1 MEGLSGIIAY
11 LNRQAMDYFGARND
25 VESPAYA
32 SEYHRIATILRE
44 TANKLNRSSE
54 ESMAA
59 SVKASVKEKAVTQPA
74 AKAKRVAGL
83 FPDVGY
89 DKSQQWRVRD
99 FFAALATLDNLGI
112 KPRIEWEESSAGMK
126 GLAVYPDSE
135 RKEPPVASGTPR
147 ASYYETTDSFIQDGV
162 TYLRRA
168 STPQRDELLSALI
181 NAYERDVNVGR
192 ASMQFEQAR
201 QKIEALLKRGA
212 PHGKLP
218 EV

>member
-1 MEGLSGIIAY
+1 MEGLGGIIAY
-11 LNRQAMDYFGARND
+11 LRRQARDYFGARD
-25 VESPAYA
+25 EIESPSYA
-32 SEYHRIATILRE
+32 SEYHRIATILQE

-54 ESMAA
+54 ESMAE
-59 SVKASVKEKAVTQPA
+59 SVKAKAVTQPA

-83 FPDVGY
+83 FPDTGY

-99 FFAALATLDNLGI
+99 FFTALATLDNLGV
-112 KPRIEWEESSAGMK
+112 KPRIEWEEAAAGMK
-126 GLAVYPDSE
+126 VLAVYPDSE

-162 TYLRRA
+162 TYLRLA
-168 STPQRDELLSALI
+168 SAPQRAELLSALT
-181 NAYERDVNVGR
+181 NAYEHDVIVGR
-192 ASMQFEQAR
+192 ASTLFEQAR
-201 QKIEALLKRGA
+201 QKIEALLNRGA